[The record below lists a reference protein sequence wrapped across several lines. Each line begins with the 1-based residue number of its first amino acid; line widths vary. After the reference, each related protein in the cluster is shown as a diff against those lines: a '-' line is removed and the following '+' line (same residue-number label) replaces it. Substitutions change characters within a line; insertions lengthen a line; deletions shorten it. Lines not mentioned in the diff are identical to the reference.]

1 MSRFIPLLL
10 ICFLA
15 VPLRTP
21 VSLAALADTP
31 IAAAQAAAPDKA
43 SRQAADRLMETLGLE
58 KRVDSVL
65 QLYLQFMPQ
74 STPEEQTRARLLRE
88 RAPGAG
94 SRFRGAVANAAVQ
107 HYTRAELDALNSYF
121 ASDDGQRLIA
131 TAVGRA
137 LMSVG
142 RGGNVKAGDLLRAE
156 DFAGR
161 PGLEKVMAKYP
172 GFERSAQAEL
182 GREFAME
189 IGLLVMK

>member
-1 MSRFIPLLL
+1 MRTIHSLLL
-10 ICFLA
+10 ILLLTVTTA
-15 VPLRTP
+15 VP
-21 VSLAALADTP
+21 
-31 IAAAQAAAPDKA
+31 AAAWAQDRPT
-43 SRQAADRLMETLGLE
+43 RQAAEKLMETLTLE
-58 KRVDSVL
+58 KRVDSIV

-74 STPEEQTRARLLRE
+74 STPEEQARARLLRE

-94 SRFRGAVANAAVQ
+94 SRFRGAVTNAAAA
-107 HYTRAELDALNSYF
+107 HYNRSELAALDQFF

-142 RGGNVKAGDLLRAE
+142 RGGNLKQGDLLRAE

-161 PGLEKVMAKYP
+161 PGLEKVVSKYP
-172 GFERSAQAEL
+172 AFETAARNEL
-182 GREFAME
+182 GREFATE

>member
-1 MSRFIPLLL
+1 MRRFIPLLL
-10 ICFLA
+10 IVFLA
-15 VPLRTP
+15 VPLWTP
-21 VSLAALADTP
+21 GGDPGFVP
-31 IAAAQAAAPDKA
+31 AAQAAVPDKA
-43 SRQAADRLMETLGLE
+43 TRQAADRLMDTLGLE
-58 KRVDSVL
+58 KRVDSIL

-74 STPEEQTRARLLRE
+74 GTQEEQMKARLLRE

-94 SRFRGAVANAAVQ
+94 ARFRGAVANAALA
-107 HYTRAELDALNSYF
+107 HYSRSELLALNDYF

-137 LMSVG
+137 LLSVG

-161 PGLEKVMAKYP
+161 PGLEKVMTKYP

-182 GREFAME
+182 GREFATE